1 MIDCSDPLQHCHSHA
16 QTLTFTKLPCQAALL
31 KCGYAWHLAAIPDK
45 PLLVLSRWYY
55 AKGIT
60 TDEAYVFVCYDSRD
74 GRARFTPHTGFKDP
88 TTSPDALPRQSIE
101 IRAYVFWENEPEQ
114 DIARLL

>member
-1 MIDCSDPLQHCHSHA
+1 MSGCTA
-16 QTLTFTKLPCQAALL
+16 EVWV
-31 KCGYAWHLAAIPDK
+31 WHLAAIPDK